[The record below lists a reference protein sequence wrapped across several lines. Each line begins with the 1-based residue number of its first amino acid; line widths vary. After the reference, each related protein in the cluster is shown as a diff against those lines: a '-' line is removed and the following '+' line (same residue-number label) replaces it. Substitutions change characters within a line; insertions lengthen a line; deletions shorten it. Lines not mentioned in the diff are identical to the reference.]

1 MVIEML
7 DRRRVLVGLAGSAA
21 IVALPAGLRAAVDLP
36 LFASARRDDRGNYS
50 AALFSL
56 DGDVKSVA
64 LPGRGHDIALRPGT
78 GEWVAFARHPGKF
91 GVAVPLDGGEPT
103 WFQSRPDRHFS
114 GHGVFSAD
122 GRILYATEYDY
133 DNARG
138 VIGVRDATGDYSQIA
153 EFEAHGMEPHDI
165 ALLSDSRTM
174 VIANGGIR
182 THPDSGSKELNIPDM
197 QPSLV
202 YIDVTTGD
210 LVEEHRLAPEL
221 HQLSIRH
228 LAIAANDTVIFGCQ
242 YRGPEKD
249 EPALV
254 GFHRRGTQP
263 VIAAAPGPMQSA
275 LKNYVGSVAADSSGT
290 IVAASAPKGNLV
302 TYWDVATRNYLG
314 SCALNDGCGL
324 APTHHE
330 ASFLLT
336 SGEGW
341 LATGGAKG
349 DLQRES
355 TDYQW
360 DNHAI
365 LVR

>member
-1 MVIEML
+1 MQL
-7 DRRRVLVGLAGSAA
+7 DRRQLIASLAGSAA
-21 IVALPAGLRAAVDLP
+21 LIALPANLRAAPDTA
-36 LFASARRDDRGNYS
+36 LFAAARKDDRGNFS

-56 DGDVKSVA
+56 DGDVKSVV
-64 LPGRGHDIALRPGT
+64 LPGRGHDIALRPAS

-91 GVAVPLDGGEPT
+91 GVAVPLDNREPT

-133 DNARG
+133 DHARG
-138 VIGVRDATGDYSQIA
+138 VIGVRDATGGYKQIA
-153 EFEAHGMEPHDI
+153 EFDAHGMEPHDI
-165 ALLSDSRTM
+165 ALLSDGRTM

-182 THPDSGSKELNIPDM
+182 THPDTGRKELNIPDM

-210 LVEEHRLAPEL
+210 LIEEHHLAPEL

-228 LAIAANDTVIFGCQ
+228 LAMATNDTVIFGCQ
-242 YRGPEKD
+242 YRGPEGD
-249 EPALV
+249 EPALL
-254 GFHRRGTQP
+254 GFHRRGDKP
-263 VIAAAPGPMQSA
+263 VIAAAPGPTQSA
-275 LKNYVGSVAADSSGT
+275 LKNYVGSVAADSTGT

-314 SCALNDGCGL
+314 SCALNDSCGL
-324 APTHHE
+324 APTHRE

-341 LATGGAKG
+341 LATGDAAG
-349 DLQRES
+349 DLERES
-355 TDYQW
+355 TEYQW

>member
-7 DRRRVLVGLAGSAA
+7 DRRQVLVALAGSLAS
-21 IVALPAGLRAAVDLP
+21 VALPRELHASLDAP

-50 AALFSL
+50 AALFGL
-56 DGDVKSVA
+56 DGDVKSIV
-64 LPGRGHDIALRPGT
+64 LPGRGHDIALRPDS

-91 GVAVPLDGGEPT
+91 GVAVPLHGGEPT

-133 DNARG
+133 DSARG
-138 VIGVRDATGDYSQIA
+138 VIGVRDATGGYRQIA
-153 EFEAHGMEPHDI
+153 EFDAHGMEPHDI
-165 ALLSDSRTM
+165 ARLSDGRTM

-182 THPDSGSKELNIPDM
+182 THPNSGSRELNISDM

-202 YIDVTTGD
+202 YIDVSNGD
-210 LVEEHRLAPEL
+210 LIEEHRLAPEL

-242 YRGPEKD
+242 YRGPEED

-254 GFHRRGTQP
+254 GFHRRGDKP
-263 VIAAAPGPMQSA
+263 VIAAAPAPTQSA
-275 LKNYVGSVAADSSGT
+275 LKNYVGSVAADNSGT

-302 TYWDVATRNYLG
+302 TYW
-314 SCALNDGCGL
+314 
-324 APTHHE
+324 
-330 ASFLLT
+330 
-336 SGEGW
+336 
-341 LATGGAKG
+341 
-349 DLQRES
+349 
-355 TDYQW
+355 
-360 DNHAI
+360 
-365 LVR
+365 